1 MSFLLDPTSPS
12 TSASTSASS
21 PDSLAFPP
29 GIAETI
35 LTTVDDGSKSRIL
48 VPPTPSDAG
57 PSPLAPSPSDP
68 AAPPPPPPPHHTHGG
83 THGDADADADT
94 AAAAATGAWHHRT
107 QSAPSRAQSGV
118 VTSPAGTS
126 QTATATALRGP
137 ARFLLVVAPQS
148 AAERSPPASTRS
160 SDSSVQHSRSRFYS
174 ESESS
179 GSSTESSSA
188 SGDDGASPSTERA
201 RWPAPD
207 VRVRSARA
215 AGKLRADIAAG
226 VGSGSGSGRGLAD
239 EARRSAL
246 SPTPR
251 VRMSESLLFSHS
263 LPPQVKWKGKERE
276 RDPELDVRKE
286 RTREKAPQ
294 QHHRRR
300 SSGATS
306 LSKIR
311 TTRGDTVIKY
321 EEPGFS
327 RDFFLLIALCIG
339 IACGFV
345 LVARPAMLS
354 LLGHPGS
361 VSFSLADLD

>member
-1 MSFLLDPTSPS
+1 MSFLLDPSSPT

-57 PSPLAPSPSDP
+57 PSPLVPSPRDT
-68 AAPPPPPPPHHTHGG
+68 AAPPPPPHTHGG
-83 THGDADADADT
+83 THRD
-94 AAAAATGAWHHRT
+94 AAATTGAWHHRT
-107 QSAPSRAQSGV
+107 QSAPSRAQSGA

-126 QTATATALRGP
+126 QTAATATAPRGP

-148 AAERSPPASTRS
+148 AAERSPTASTQS
-160 SDSSVQHSRSRFYS
+160 SDSNVQHSRSRSYS

-179 GSSTESSSA
+179 GSSMDSSSVR
-188 SGDDGASPSTERA
+188 GDDGASPSTERA

-207 VRVRSARA
+207 LGVRSARA

-226 VGSGSGSGRGLAD
+226 VGGGSGSGRGLAD

-321 EEPGFS
+321 EEPGFCEYIS
-327 RDFFLLIALCIG
+327 RVYAPS
-339 IACGFV
+339 
-345 LVARPAMLS
+345 R
-354 LLGHPGS
+354 HY
-361 VSFSLADLD
+361 